1 MVRGVHS
8 YLIGSIVVLG
18 SLAVLAGCSGRFF
31 AEREPWRRE
40 AEVACLN
47 SGAVSESVGKVR
59 IEPISGPGACGADF
73 PLKVSSLG
81 MSMPLAF
88 GDEPRPPSDIPSG
101 SMPPRWPTAP
111 LPYDASPRVPAPAG
125 PRPPD
130 RSADPYFMERRRYD
144 QPLLLDP
151 RVRPDDPSRQ
161 PPAPYDPPPLA
172 RPPAPALGPSS
183 GPSLRSSRAR
193 PARPVSITPA
203 ATLACPLVSVLD
215 QWIDA
220 AVQPS
225 AMRWF
230 GQPVVEIKQI
240 SAYFCR
246 GMNGNP
252 NARISEHAFGNA
264 LDIAS
269 FTLADGR
276 TIAVKSGWHGAPQEQ
291 GFLRDV
297 QGAAC
302 EGFTT
307 VLAPGSDSYHFDHI
321 HVDLMR
327 RASGHR
333 ACNPH
338 AISGE
343 EVAARVRNRNV
354 GKRYDPSVTGSLPQ
368 RRQTGSPIAPS
379 ARDGVRLPVAVPG
392 ADGVD

>member
-1 MVRGVHS
+1 MVSEIRW
-8 YLIGSIVVLG
+8 YLVSSVVLG

-31 AEREPWRRE
+31 AEREAWRSE
-40 AEVACLN
+40 AEAACFN
-47 SGAVSESVGKVR
+47 SGSVSEGAGKVR
-59 IEPISGPGACGADF
+59 IEPINGPGACGADF

-81 MSMPLAF
+81 VGAPLAF
-88 GDEPRPPSDIPSG
+88 DEPRPPSNIPL
-101 SMPPRWPTAP
+101 PWPTGP
-111 LPYDASPRVPAPAG
+111 IPFDRSPRYPTPTEPAPA
-125 PRPPD
+125 D
-130 RSADPYFMERRRYD
+130 RAAAPYFVDRPRYD
-144 QPLLLDP
+144 RPLPLDP
-151 RVRPDDPSRQ
+151 RPQPDEAVRQ
-161 PPAPYDPPPLA
+161 PPAPYYPPV
-172 RPPAPALGPSS
+172 
-183 GPSLRSSRAR
+183 RAR
-193 PARPVSITPA
+193 PRPATPAPTRARAVTPVAVMPA

-225 AMRWF
+225 ALRWF
-230 GQPVVEIKQI
+230 GQPVIEIKQI
-240 SAYFCR
+240 SSYSCR

-276 TIAVKSGWHGAPQEQ
+276 MIVVKDSWYGAPQEQ
-291 GFLRDV
+291 AFLRDV

-302 EGFTT
+302 DRFTT

-333 ACNPH
+333 ACNPQ
-338 AISGE
+338 AMSGQ
-343 EVAARVRNRNV
+343 EVAARLRGRNV
-354 GKRYDPSVTGSLPQ
+354 GKRYDPAVTGSLPS
-368 RRQTGSPIAPS
+368 RRQTGSPVAPS
-379 ARDGVRLPVAVPG
+379 AHDGTRLPVAVPG